1 VETAQYARWAGIPL
15 AFKGRQQ
22 NMLATRPSVAVN
34 GSKFVVAFAI
44 CAATSITSA
53 FAAVNAYL
61 TLDGI
66 DGPST
71 SKPHAIDVLSFSVGV
86 GSTDPSKLQKAVCSN
101 LSVMKVLD
109 QTSPLLFQAAVTG
122 RPFATAVLAY
132 DRPVGAEQQ
141 TYFTLTLENA
151 LLTSVQES
159 GSNENPTESVSLK
172 SSTMTFSYRPQK
184 PDGSLL
190 IQ

>member
-1 VETAQYARWAGIPL
+1 
-15 AFKGRQQ
+15 
-22 NMLATRPSVAVN
+22 MLATRPSVAVN
-34 GSKFVVAFAI
+34 GSKFVVVFAI

-53 FAAVNAYL
+53 FAAVNAFL

-86 GSTDPSKLQKAVCSN
+86 SSTDPKLQKAACSN
-101 LSVMKVLD
+101 LSIMKVLD

-132 DRPVGAEQQ
+132 DKPVGAQQ
-141 TYFTLTLENA
+141 ETYFTLTLENA
-151 LLTSVQES
+151 LLTSVQDS

-184 PDGSLL
+184 PDGSLADP
-190 IQ
+190 IVTRVTCPI